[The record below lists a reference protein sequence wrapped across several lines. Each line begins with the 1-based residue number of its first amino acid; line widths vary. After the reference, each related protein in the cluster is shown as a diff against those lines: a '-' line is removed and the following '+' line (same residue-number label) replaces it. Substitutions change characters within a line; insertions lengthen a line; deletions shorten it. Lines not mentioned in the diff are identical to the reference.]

1 MYRKAILSYFFIIL
15 RQTELVERPIL
26 TRSEISGLLVNTFT
40 VGGEH
45 FRYIRE
51 KLSLP
56 LQMQLSKKAKRFWCY
71 IIAFLEPKLNF
82 EHFQNKKKEPHSLNI
97 PEIIDS
103 ERRSFLSLK
112 LLFRKNFS
120 RNC

>member
-1 MYRKAILSYFFIIL
+1 MS
-15 RQTELVERPIL
+15 QTELVERVIL
-26 TRSEISGLLVNTFT
+26 ARFEISALLVNTFT
-40 VGGEH
+40 VGDEYFH
-45 FRYIRE
+45 YIRE

-71 IIAFLEPKLNF
+71 IIAFLEPTLNF
-82 EHFQNKKKEPHSLNI
+82 EHFQNKKKKEPHSLYI

-103 ERRSFLSLK
+103 EIRSFLSLK
-112 LLFRKNFS
+112 LLFRRNFN

>member
-26 TRSEISGLLVNTFT
+26 ARSEISGLLVNTFT

-71 IIAFLEPKLNF
+71 IIAFLEPTLNF
-82 EHFQNKKKEPHSLNI
+82 EDFQKKKIIKNYYI

-112 LLFRKNFS
+112 LLFHKNFN

>member
-15 RQTELVERPIL
+15 RQTELVERLIL
-26 TRSEISGLLVNTFT
+26 ARSEISGVLVNTFT
-40 VGGEH
+40 VGDEYFH
-45 FRYIRE
+45 YFRE

-82 EHFQNKKKEPHSLNI
+82 EHFQNKKKRAS
-97 PEIIDS
+97 
-103 ERRSFLSLK
+103 
-112 LLFRKNFS
+112 
-120 RNC
+120 